1 MKRNVFK
8 LGRAKPVLFATTGAS
23 HFFRQGKK
31 YYKSRFL
38 KSTLVLFV
46 SKHSKVFRKLKLVRK
61 GRATSQ
67 DESKL
72 FADIKNAIKILLS
85 SSN

>member
-1 MKRNVFK
+1 MKRSVFK

-23 HFFRQGKK
+23 HFFRQGEK
-31 YYKSRFL
+31 YHKSRFL
-38 KSTLVLFV
+38 KSTLLFV
-46 SKHSKVFRKLKLVRK
+46 SKHSKVFRKLKLVRTS
-61 GRATSQ
+61 RATSQ